1 MDNNDCRWPVAIET
15 TESGEERVFDYSKAS
30 NILVAGA
37 PKQGKSTAIEAI
49 MNALKSCTETPVM
62 EFRVIDTTRPHW
74 DADETLGSLC
84 RELERREY
92 LRNVG
97 VDISGFPM
105 IVAVIDDYSDL
116 MIVGS
121 RDSRRVIKDSV
132 LRLAGEG
139 PEVGMRLILSTRHPA
154 QEVKALLPYFP
165 TRLVFRVSD
174 PKDSKVL
181 LKSEAAFW
189 ELNVSGEMFFFHDGK
204 TERIHCNATSSNYS

>member
-1 MDNNDCRWPVAIET
+1 MDNKDCRWPVAIGT
-15 TESGEERVFDYSKAS
+15 AESGEGRVFDYSKAS

-37 PKQGKSTAIEAI
+37 PKQGKSTAIGTIVDAI
-49 MNALKSCTETPVM
+49 KSCPEASGIK
-62 EFRVIDTTRPHW
+62 FFSIDTTKPHW

-84 RELERREY
+84 RELERRED

-97 VDISGFPM
+97 VDILGLPM
-105 IVAVIDDYSDL
+105 IVAVIDEYSDL
-116 MIVGS
+116 VNYGS
-121 RDSRRVIKDSV
+121 RDSRRFVKDSV
-132 LRLAGEG
+132 LRLATEG
-139 PEVGMRLILSTRHPA
+139 PKVGMRLILSTRHPA
-154 QEVKALLPYFP
+154 QEIKALLPYLP

-204 TERIHCNATSSNYS
+204 TERII

>member
-1 MDNNDCRWPVAIET
+1 MNMDNNDCRWPVAIGT
-15 TESGEERVFDYSKAS
+15 TESGEERIFDYEAAS

-37 PKQGKSTAIEAI
+37 PKQGKSTAIGTIVNAI
-49 MNALKSCTETPVM
+49 KSCPEASGVK
-62 EFRVIDTTRPHW
+62 FFSIDTTKPHW
-74 DADETLGSLC
+74 DADETLCSLC
-84 RELERREY
+84 RELKRRED

-116 MIVGS
+116 MIFGS
-121 RDSRRVIKDSV
+121 RDSRRTVKASV

-174 PKDSKVL
+174 LKDSKVL

-189 ELNVSGEMFFFHDGK
+189 ELNGNGDMFLYDNGVIFQCK
-204 TERIHCNATSSNYS
+204 V